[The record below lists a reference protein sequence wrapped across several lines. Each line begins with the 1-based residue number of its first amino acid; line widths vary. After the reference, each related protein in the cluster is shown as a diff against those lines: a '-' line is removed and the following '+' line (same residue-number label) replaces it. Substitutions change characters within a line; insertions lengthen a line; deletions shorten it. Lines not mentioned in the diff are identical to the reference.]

1 MHWAGWPLAWPLV
14 LSLRM
19 PSIYGGSAFGQVR
32 LPHHRAMRRHSRA
45 FACVPAL
52 PVLPVLPCSQT
63 LSTEWPG
70 IFCTMWQR
78 VRRATYPSR
87 RTLRGSP
94 ATSSPSRMHTL
105 SCRACAR
112 SRHCRDSRA
121 LCPTQVRGR
130 APAANTFGPQV
141 LLLSDDLRLCAAAH
155 RACVLALRVRCRQRC
170 ALQVLALCHAHPR
183 AHYRWQWPARVCYLS
198 SSLFVSLSLCPSP
211 PTPDA
216 RADTFNARAQN
227 IARNSYSGCV
237 AHDPPT
243 LVVSCCR
250 RPDGS
255 VKDTCLNALATKEF
269 VVNIMSDWAVEA
281 ENHTCANFAPD
292 QVEG

>member
-1 MHWAGWPLAWPLV
+1 MRWAGWPLVWPLV

-19 PSIYGGSAFGQVR
+19 PSIYGGSAFGPVWH
-32 LPHHRAMRRHSRA
+32 PHHRAMRRHSRA

-112 SRHCRDSRA
+112 IAGTAGTHVHC
-121 LCPTQVRGR
+121 
-130 APAANTFGPQV
+130 
-141 LLLSDDLRLCAAAH
+141 
-155 RACVLALRVRCRQRC
+155 ALRRYAGEHQ
-170 ALQVLALCHAHPR
+170 LLIPSDLKS
-183 AHYRWQWPARVCYLS
+183 CYFLM
-198 SSLFVSLSLCPSP
+198 LSL
-211 PTPDA
+211 
-216 RADTFNARAQN
+216 
-227 IARNSYSGCV
+227 I
-237 AHDPPT
+237 H
-243 LVVSCCR
+243 
-250 RPDGS
+250 
-255 VKDTCLNALATKEF
+255 
-269 VVNIMSDWAVEA
+269 I
-281 ENHTCANFAPD
+281 
-292 QVEG
+292 

>member
-1 MHWAGWPLAWPLV
+1 MRWAGWPLVWPLV

-19 PSIYGGSAFGQVR
+19 PSIYGGSAFGPVWH
-32 LPHHRAMRRHSRA
+32 PHHRAMRRHSRA
-45 FACVPAL
+45 FAFVPAL
-52 PVLPVLPCSQT
+52 PVQPVLPCSQT

-112 SRHCRDSRA
+112 SRHCRDSCAR
-121 LCPTQVRGR
+121 CPTQVRGR

-183 AHYRWQWPARVCYLS
+183 AYFRCLWPVRVCFLS
-198 SSLFVSLSLCPSP
+198 SSLFLSLSRSLPAPPPLTHALTHSTRAHKTSP
-211 PTPDA
+211 ATA
-216 RADTFNARAQN
+216 
-227 IARNSYSGCV
+227 IAGAS
-237 AHDPPT
+237 PMIP
-243 LVVSCCR
+243 
-250 RPDGS
+250 RP
-255 VKDTCLNALATKEF
+255 
-269 VVNIMSDWAVEA
+269 W
-281 ENHTCANFAPD
+281 
-292 QVEG
+292 